1 MKATTQPAQVR
12 SDPTARVSL
21 SPQVAEQLHAGRS
34 NDRLLTIDEV
44 AEIKRTTAAT
54 ERWLRHRGQ
63 APYYFRLGRRVVAW
77 ESDVVAHIEAA
88 RQAET
93 GR

>member
-1 MKATTQPAQVR
+1 MKATIQPAQVR
-12 SDPTARVSL
+12 SDPSTRDSL
-21 SPQVAEQLHAGRS
+21 SPQVAEQVHADRS

-44 AEIKRTTAAT
+44 AEIKRTTPAT
-54 ERWLRHRGQ
+54 ERWLRHQGQ

-77 ESDVVAHIEAA
+77 QSDLLAHIEAV